1 MRQKDFAILALALA
15 SASCALAATADPNYR
30 QLRDAQPGETY
41 SVKDLVL
48 QRDVGTITLRS
59 GTISFIPPVLGKV
72 TKAVFIGDGE
82 FALKPAFWMETN
94 YLKRLTGKET
104 IEESFRQLVLCFTD
118 GTYDEIRRS
127 ATAVAVEP
135 RARESLRDFHNH
147 IRQRPDLPKSQLEE
161 MLASS
166 PTDNVEA
173 EILADLY
180 NPSRPGFFSAYIT
193 GRQHSHLRFFV
204 KPRGALAFLP
214 SPEEVAVINWDP
226 QGAQEGIWYL
236 AHYATEIAKHIASS
250 QEDKRMV
257 SAQKYRIETTVGKND
272 HLTAVADFQFRAVAD
287 GDRVVDLDLLPALRV
302 TRVTSDNEHEVPFIQ
317 EERKAD
323 GSLHVILPEPMV
335 KGRDYR
341 LVVEY
346 SGDRVIRKSGGGN
359 FSVGART
366 SWYPNVNAFSDR
378 ATYDLTF
385 KVPKN
390 YTLVSVGKLVKEWR
404 EDDFAASQW
413 VSEVPLAVAGFN
425 YGSFTKKQI
434 TDEPTKY
441 SIEGYAV
448 GELPDYLKNTEMGK
462 TSPSRLNDQIIA
474 QTQTAIRIF
483 DHWFGRAPYGRIA
496 ITQQPEFNFGQSWP
510 GLVYLPLSAYL
521 DSTQRWLL
529 MGHISHDMNAF
540 IQEVTP
546 HEVAHQW
553 WGHIVG
559 WSTFHDQ
566 WLSEGIADFSAG
578 LYLQLTETKSDK
590 FFKYLER
597 ARDLILE
604 KNTFGRPAND
614 AGPLWAAM
622 LSTCF
627 VP

>member
-1 MRQKDFAILALALA
+1 MLWQRLA
-15 SASCALAATADPNYR
+15 SFLAAGCALAATADPNYR
-30 QLRDAQPGETY
+30 QLRDAQPAETY

-59 GTISFIPPVLGKV
+59 GTITFIPPVLGKV

-82 FALKPAFWMETN
+82 FAFKPAFWMETN
-94 YLKRLTGKET
+94 YLKRLTSKET

-127 ATAVAVEP
+127 ATAAAVEP

-180 NPSRPGFFSAYIT
+180 NPKRPGFFSAYIT
-193 GRQHSHLRFFV
+193 GRQHGHLRFFV

-250 QEDKRMV
+250 QEDKRIV

-272 HLTAVADFQFRAVAD
+272 HLTAVADFEFRAVTD

-302 TRVTSDNEHEVPFIQ
+302 TRVTSDKEHEVSFIQ

-323 GSLHVILPEPMV
+323 GSLHVILSEPMV

-346 SGDRVIRKSGGGN
+346 SGDRCHSQIGRRQFQCRSPHK
-359 FSVGART
+359 
-366 SWYPNVNAFSDR
+366 
-378 ATYDLTF
+378 
-385 KVPKN
+385 
-390 YTLVSVGKLVKEWR
+390 LVSQCE
-404 EDDFAASQW
+404 
-413 VSEVPLAVAGFN
+413 
-425 YGSFTKKQI
+425 
-434 TDEPTKY
+434 
-441 SIEGYAV
+441 
-448 GELPDYLKNTEMGK
+448 
-462 TSPSRLNDQIIA
+462 
-474 QTQTAIRIF
+474 RIF
-483 DHWFGRAPYGRIA
+483 GSRALRPHLQSSQKLHA
-496 ITQQPEFNFGQSWP
+496 GQRR
-510 GLVYLPLSAYL
+510 
-521 DSTQRWLL
+521 Q
-529 MGHISHDMNAF
+529 
-540 IQEVTP
+540 
-546 HEVAHQW
+546 
-553 WGHIVG
+553 
-559 WSTFHDQ
+559 
-566 WLSEGIADFSAG
+566 
-578 LYLQLTETKSDK
+578 
-590 FFKYLER
+590 
-597 ARDLILE
+597 AR
-604 KNTFGRPAND
+604 
-614 AGPLWAAM
+614 
-622 LSTCF
+622 
-627 VP
+627 